1 MDHKRFTFLLLFLV
15 FQPHWISGGDVI
27 CSLEDYVLTGI
38 EFGDCQS
45 EAMKSYGSDD
55 DKDRNPC
62 AELKNVVNN
71 CARLVSRCFN
81 ERGWQRGKQVFL
93 DLLALQYPNHNH
105 CDIFKKNQTSNGIPE
120 KLPGEKCTIL
130 EEVASLTQMRIC
142 NSQAQTVMV
151 NTITHHKHVTQ
162 NLAAQN
168 INDTKDAIIYY
179 AYPELC
185 KGLQNVSDTCFKNT
199 LTECYDEHDAYFHYV
214 YMLEELK
221 RAGLMISIHLFP
233 EDSNVDVLHCPVFH
247 EASPFGQNE
256 QLIIGLSVAL
266 SLVVFCCLVAIGM
279 LIVHKYRIVPR
290 FRAWI
295 QNEPYEDIVIAE
307 SNVREMQ
314 DVTTIDDTVE
324 VRMAAEEHLPKPE
337 DLQNSMGVQR
347 SRTNE
352 ESTQST

>member
-1 MDHKRFTFLLLFLV
+1 
-15 FQPHWISGGDVI
+15 
-27 CSLEDYVLTGI
+27 
-38 EFGDCQS
+38 
-45 EAMKSYGSDD
+45 
-55 DKDRNPC
+55 
-62 AELKNVVNN
+62 
-71 CARLVSRCFN
+71 
-81 ERGWQRGKQVFL
+81 
-93 DLLALQYPNHNH
+93 
-105 CDIFKKNQTSNGIPE
+105 
-120 KLPGEKCTIL
+120 
-130 EEVASLTQMRIC
+130 
-142 NSQAQTVMV
+142 MV
-151 NTITHHKHVTQ
+151 NKITHHKHVTQ

-279 LIVHKYRIVPR
+279 LIVHKYRIIPR

-352 ESTQST
+352 ESNQST

>member
-1 MDHKRFTFLLLFLV
+1 MH
-15 FQPHWISGGDVI
+15 H
-27 CSLEDYVLTGI
+27 
-38 EFGDCQS
+38 FGRSCQS
-45 EAMKSYGSDD
+45 NANADLQFSSTSKLSHSRLEPIKRMSIHLIGSNQVGTDQ
-55 DKDRNPC
+55 KD
-62 AELKNVVNN
+62 VD
-71 CARLVSRCFN
+71 SFF
-81 ERGWQRGKQVFL
+81 G
-93 DLLALQYPNHNH
+93 
-105 CDIFKKNQTSNGIPE
+105 SNGSNLLCIFFV
-120 KLPGEKCTIL
+120 LYCTYFN
-130 EEVASLTQMRIC
+130 VF
-142 NSQAQTVMV
+142 QTVMV
-151 NTITHHKHVTQ
+151 NKITHHKHVTQ